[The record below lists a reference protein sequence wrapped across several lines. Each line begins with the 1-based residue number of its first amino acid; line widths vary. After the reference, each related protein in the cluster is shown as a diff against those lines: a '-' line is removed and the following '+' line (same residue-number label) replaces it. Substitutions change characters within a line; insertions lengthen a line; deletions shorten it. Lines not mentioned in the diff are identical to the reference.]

1 MFVTYIGN
9 DKAILKYKP
18 IQNKKLTNLRVTTLE
33 NSSHDPD
40 KVIYNFSDYKLTES
54 EKSVLCKGLEFAIP
68 PSKLEYADFML
79 PFELLFRDIKN
90 SDLSIPQTKAVK
102 SKILDTAFS
111 SFDSFNNNKMRSNL
125 SKEELKGLHNLRKQ
139 KHLVIQKADKGNT
152 VVITEKN
159 AYINR
164 MKEII
169 SDTTKFEQ
177 INIEQD
183 KQLNILLKSEKK
195 VIDLIKRLENEGKIS
210 EKEYELIYPRGSRP
224 GVLYGSPKVHKPVIN
239 NCPKFRPILSTIGT
253 PTYKLAKFLVPILS
267 PLTSNEFSVHDS
279 FSFAGKVFS
288 FCPDHF
294 MASLDIESLFTNIPL
309 NEVIDICIYDLFCD
323 TNTIQNLDRNDMR
336 ELLNLAAYESFFI
349 FDQVMYRQIDGVAMG
364 SPLGPILANAF
375 LCHFEKQWLSECPPD
390 FLPKVFK
397 RYVDD
402 IFVMFLCQSH
412 LKDFVNYMNTKHPNI
427 KFTSEFEQNDFFSFL
442 DVKITRSNN

>member
-1 MFVTYIGN
+1 
-9 DKAILKYKP
+9 
-18 IQNKKLTNLRVTTLE
+18 
-33 NSSHDPD
+33 
-40 KVIYNFSDYKLTES
+40 
-54 EKSVLCKGLEFAIP
+54 
-68 PSKLEYADFML
+68 
-79 PFELLFRDIKN
+79 
-90 SDLSIPQTKAVK
+90 
-102 SKILDTAFS
+102 
-111 SFDSFNNNKMRSNL
+111 
-125 SKEELKGLHNLRKQ
+125 
-139 KHLVIQKADKGNT
+139 
-152 VVITEKN
+152 
-159 AYINR
+159 

-183 KQLNILLKSEKK
+183 KQLNFLLKSEKK

-239 NCPKFRPILSTIGT
+239 NCPKCCPILSTIGT
-253 PTYKLAKFLVPILS
+253 PTHKLAKFLVPILS

-279 FSFAGKVFS
+279 FSFADKVS
-288 FCPDHF
+288 GFCPDHF

-309 NEVIDICIYDLFCD
+309 NEIIDICIDDLFCD

-336 ELLNLAAYESFFI
+336 ELLNLTAYESFVI

-412 LKDFVNYMNTKHPNI
+412 LEDFVNYMNTKNPNI

-442 DVKITRSNN
+442 DVKITRSNNQLITSVFRKATFSGVFTNFKSFMPVTYKFGLVHTLLHRSFSICSSYEKFHEEIVLLKKVFKKNEYPQFFIDKCIKKNT